1 MNKTEKH
8 IIREVYSVER
18 KNDSKGNPVQLEKHE
33 VIERKHYRKTD
44 EEVCPAIEAPHQS
57 SSRLCKK

>member
-8 IIREVYSVER
+8 IIRVVHSVEK
-18 KNDSKGNPVQLEKHE
+18 KNDSKGNPVQLEKHV
-33 VIERKHYRKTD
+33 VIEKKHYRKTD
-44 EEVCPAIEAPHQS
+44 EEVHPAIEAPHQS